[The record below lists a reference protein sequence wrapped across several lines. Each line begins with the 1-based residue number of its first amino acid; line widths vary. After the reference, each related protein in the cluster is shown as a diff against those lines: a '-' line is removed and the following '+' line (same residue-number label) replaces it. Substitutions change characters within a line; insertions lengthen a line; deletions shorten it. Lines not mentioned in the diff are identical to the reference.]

1 MTAGNLHPEKSLAR
15 LSLSEQALYKDSHGY
30 LEFELSLFL
39 KQEWLTNLAFDN
51 DRLTSC
57 QMKYCPPLSRV
68 ACQAPYWF
76 TNDLDDDGI
85 FVPRGAENVIAS
97 DATEANVLNL
107 VFGKTKIPVPRM
119 RQWGNFFIV
128 KHYIEGQLLADF
140 WLTYTIWQKIGVAF
154 TLRRY
159 VRQAKQLRAIL
170 RR

>member
-1 MTAGNLHPEKSLAR
+1 MSAAFPSSMPGPVVLVYKS
-15 LSLSEQALYKDSHGY
+15 SFIPHVD
-30 LEFELSLFL
+30 
-39 KQEWLTNLAFDN
+39 
-51 DRLTSC
+51 
-57 QMKYCPPLSRV
+57 
-68 ACQAPYWF
+68 
-76 TNDLDDDGI
+76 DLDDDGI